1 MGRPG
6 RATRPPGTDPEER
19 WLPMTILD
27 HDKSKWVRR
36 EIRCIYTGDD
46 VKMNLRIRWRSVAP
60 RGRPCARLRLRPR
73 RSPPCATCLPTVQC
87 RGGSALLSGGF
98 EEISGENSIKHS
110 ILMFGTK
117 GPTQQKTDRTEQQ
130 RKIMRSRRS
139 GERRQQRGG
148 SRVAV
153 VESSRSFL
161 SGSLSLCLTHS
172 YIAASLVQL
181 RTASHHRVG
190 LFSAVHPSQSGILQC
205 CHKKEFPCL

>member
-73 RSPPCATCLPTVQC
+73 RSPPCATCLQTVQRRISASFRRF
-87 RGGSALLSGGF
+87 RGNFRREFDQTFHLDVWN
-98 EEISGENSIKHS
+98 ERTNTTENR
-110 ILMFGTK
+110 
-117 GPTQQKTDRTEQQ
+117 QDRATAQDHAEPP
-130 RKIMRSRRS
+130 
-139 GERRQQRGG
+139 ERRAETAARG
-148 SRVAV
+148 
-153 VESSRSFL
+153 ESSS
-161 SGSLSLCLTHS
+161 SG
-172 YIAASLVQL
+172 
-181 RTASHHRVG
+181 
-190 LFSAVHPSQSGILQC
+190 
-205 CHKKEFPCL
+205 